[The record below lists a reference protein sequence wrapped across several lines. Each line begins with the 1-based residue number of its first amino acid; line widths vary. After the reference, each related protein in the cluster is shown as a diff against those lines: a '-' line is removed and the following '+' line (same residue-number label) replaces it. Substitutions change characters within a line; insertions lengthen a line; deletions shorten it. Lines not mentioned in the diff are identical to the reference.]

1 MLFFQGFSSPAQ
13 ISKNGQNAHEIR
25 DFVPREFYG
34 YNIGQT
40 FSGLYWADMIL
51 DERSNIA
58 KKDQAFTR
66 AFLSRKPVDVYSS
79 HLTDQAGAYD
89 R

>member
-40 FSGLYWADMIL
+40 FSGLLWL
-51 DERSNIA
+51 
-58 KKDQAFTR
+58 
-66 AFLSRKPVDVYSS
+66 
-79 HLTDQAGAYD
+79 
-89 R
+89 